1 MKKRA
6 TSTPHDAVFKQF
18 LSHPETA
25 RDFLL
30 IHLPAALCERCDLQ
44 TLKLEPTSF
53 IEDNLRAY
61 YSDVLWSLK
70 TREGEG
76 YIYVLIEHQSTADPH
91 MAFRLMRY
99 AVAAMQRHLD
109 AGHKTLPLVVPM
121 LFYHG
126 EMSPYPYSLCWLDE
140 FTSPTLAREVYAK
153 PFPLVDI
160 TVMPDDEIVQH
171 RRIALLELMQK
182 HIRQRD
188 LLRIVDKVS
197 AVLLTGFT
205 NDSQLNSL
213 FNYLLHSPGAS
224 DVGRFIQEVAH
235 RVPQHKEALMT
246 NGEKLQKILRRLGK
260 REGRIEGLE
269 KGLVEGRI
277 EGRIEGKIEGRIEG
291 EHAEALRIARTLL
304 EDGMAM
310 ESVLRITGLTAD
322 DIVVSHH

>member
-1 MKKRA
+1 
-6 TSTPHDAVFKQF
+6 
-18 LSHPETA
+18 
-25 RDFLL
+25 
-30 IHLPAALCERCDLQ
+30 
-44 TLKLEPTSF
+44 
-53 IEDNLRAY
+53 
-61 YSDVLWSLK
+61 
-70 TREGEG
+70 
-76 YIYVLIEHQSTADPH
+76 
-91 MAFRLMRY
+91 
-99 AVAAMQRHLD
+99 
-109 AGHKTLPLVVPM
+109 
-121 LFYHG
+121 
-126 EMSPYPYSLCWLDE
+126 
-140 FTSPTLAREVYAK
+140 
-153 PFPLVDI
+153 
-160 TVMPDDEIVQH
+160 MPDDEIVQH

-260 REGRIEGLE
+260 REGRIEG
-269 KGLVEGRI
+269 RI
-277 EGRIEGKIEGRIEG
+277 EGKIEGKIEGRIEG